1 VSMATARLRLV
12 PADRA
17 KAEEAQA
24 AINQRVADAG
34 QRMEKS
40 LDALNKE
47 LITIR
52 TGRASPSLVERL
64 QVDYYGTQTPLQALA
79 GISTPDATQL
89 VISPYDRTAI
99 SAIEKA
105 IQRSELGLNPSN
117 DGQLIRIAI
126 PQLNEERRRELVKVV
141 HRKAEDARVAV
152 RNIRRDEVDHLRKV
166 EKDGHI
172 SKDEIETKLAD
183 VQKITDQFIARVDE
197 AQKKKEAEILE
208 V

>member
-1 VSMATARLRLV
+1 M

-24 AINQRVADAG
+24 AINQRVADAS

-40 LDALNKE
+40 LEALNKE
-47 LITIR
+47 LATIR

-64 QVDYYGTQTPLQALA
+64 QVDYYGAQTPLQALA

-141 HRKAEDARVAV
+141 HRKAEDARVSV